1 MRPKLSRKGVAAF
14 AEEVLGTREKA
25 AIWLRKPN
33 RALGGVRPTDLL
45 GTATGR
51 LHVEQ
56 VLGRIAHG
64 VYS

>member
-1 MRPKLSRKGVAAF
+1 MRRKLTCKGVAAF
-14 AEEVLGTREKA
+14 AIDVLGSREKA
-25 AIWLRKPN
+25 AVWLRKPN
-33 RALGGVRPTDLL
+33 RALGGIRPTDML

-56 VLGRIAHG
+56 VLGRIAHS